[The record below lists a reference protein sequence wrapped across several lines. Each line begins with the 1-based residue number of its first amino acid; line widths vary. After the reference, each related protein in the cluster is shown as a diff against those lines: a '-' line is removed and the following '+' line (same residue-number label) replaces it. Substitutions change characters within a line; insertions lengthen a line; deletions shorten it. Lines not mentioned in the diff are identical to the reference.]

1 MITGV
6 RLRAMVLVGVMAGG
20 TGCGSNGDAARPG
33 DAAYAR
39 GDWAQAVARYEQL
52 AARQPEAGVLARLG
66 AAALHAGAL
75 RQAADAYGRLAG
87 EDPTRAHEALEGLES
102 VARAAERA
110 GNLDVLREVLTTIQ
124 GMAPERPIGRY
135 ALLLARRPGIDP
147 AEATALLPHALA
159 AAGSPALVDSL
170 LTRYGQALEPTAG
183 CGRALLYY
191 RAVLRRSHDGA
202 MREPAGRGV
211 ADCAYAMGLRADSE
225 GSTGDAALWFA
236 ESARVDSSSM
246 TGRRALLR
254 YALARLTQGD
264 TLAAALAFQAVVTAG
279 AADSAGQAAV
289 NRLASLGYSSAGE
302 Q

>member
-1 MITGV
+1 MSTGV
-6 RLRAMVLVGVMAGG
+6 MTRVIVLAVLMAGAA
-20 TGCGSNGDAARPG
+20 GCGSSGDGAQPG

-39 GDWAQAVARYEQL
+39 GDWAQALAQYRQL

-66 AAALHAGAL
+66 AAALHAGEL
-75 RQAADAYGRLAG
+75 RQAADAYRRLAG
-87 EDPTRAHEALEGLES
+87 EDPTRAHEAIEGLES
-102 VARAAERA
+102 VARAADRA
-110 GNLDVLREVLTTIQ
+110 GNLDVLREVLTTLE

-135 ALLLARRPGIDP
+135 ALRLARQPGVDP
-147 AEATALLPHALA
+147 AEAATLLPHALA
-159 AAGSPALVDSL
+159 AAGNPALVDSL
-170 LTRYGQALEPTAG
+170 LTGYGQAIEATTG

-191 RAVLRRSHDGA
+191 RAVLRRSHDEA
-202 MREPAGRGV
+202 TREPAGRGV

-236 ESARVDSSSM
+236 ESARVDSTSM

-289 NRLASLGYSSAGE
+289 NRLASLGFSSAGD

>member
-1 MITGV
+1 M
-6 RLRAMVLVGVMAGG
+6 LLAALMAGA
-20 TGCGSNGDAARPG
+20 TGCGSGGDAAQPG

-39 GDWAQAVARYEQL
+39 GDWAEALARYRQL
-52 AARQPEAGVLARLG
+52 AARELEAGVLARLG
-66 AAALHAGAL
+66 AAALHAGEL

-87 EDPTRAHEALEGLES
+87 EDPSRAHEAVEGLES

-110 GNLDVLREVLTTIQ
+110 GNLDVLREVLAALE
-124 GMAPERPIGRY
+124 GMAPERPIGPY
-135 ALLLARRPGIDP
+135 ALRLAPQPGLDP
-147 AEATALLPHALA
+147 AEAATLLPHALA
-159 AAGSPALVDSL
+159 AAGTPALVDSL
-170 LTRYGQALEPTAG
+170 LTGYGQALEATAG

-191 RAVLRRSHDGA
+191 RAVLRRSHDEA
-202 MREPAGRGV
+202 TREPAGRGV

-225 GSTGDAALWFA
+225 GSTADAALWFA
-236 ESARVDSSSM
+236 ESARVDSTTM

-289 NRLASLGYSSAGE
+289 NRLASLGFSTAGD

>member
-1 MITGV
+1 MRTDVTV
-6 RLRAMVLVGVMAGG
+6 RVMMLVALMVG
-20 TGCGSNGDAARPG
+20 TAGCGATGDAARPG

-39 GDWAQAVARYEQL
+39 GDWAQALAQYRQL
-52 AARQPEAGVLARLG
+52 AARQPDAGVLARLG
-66 AAALHAGAL
+66 AAALHVGEL

-87 EDPTRAHEALEGLES
+87 EDATRAHEAIEGLES

-110 GNLDVLREVLTTIQ
+110 GNLDVLREVLTTLE

-135 ALLLARRPGIDP
+135 ALLLVRRPGIEP
-147 AEATALLPHALA
+147 AEAATLLPHALA
-159 AAGSPALVDSL
+159 AAGNPALVDSL

-191 RAVLRRSHDGA
+191 RAVLRRSHDGPV
-202 MREPAGRGV
+202 REPAGRGV
-211 ADCAYAMGLRADSE
+211 AECAYAMGLRADSE
-225 GSTGDAALWFA
+225 GSVADAALWFA
-236 ESARVDSSSM
+236 ESARVDSTTM

-254 YALARLTQGD
+254 YALARLAQGD

-289 NRLASLGYSSAGE
+289 NRLASLGFSSAGD